1 MKNSSG
7 NPFRGIHVG
16 PDEEALLNQFLD
28 GEDFSAETRRAMIQD
43 VRSFARWLSVA
54 NAEAFRVGRVTIRD
68 VADFRQAQRDD
79 GKAVAT
85 VNRRLVTLR
94 KFFTWLLET
103 GHVGSNPAA
112 KVKQLRKQSLAP
124 QGLDRSQVRKLLRE
138 AELRGDLR
146 ASAIFHLMLFTG
158 CRIGDVVGLELHDV
172 VIADRSGSTTFRTGK
187 GRKQRTVPLPLQ
199 ARRTLQAYLDSRPPV
214 DSDKVFVGERG
225 ALTDRGVR
233 NICSKYSAI
242 TGVRFH
248 PHALRHSFAKRFLC
262 ENDNDLVSLAQIL
275 GHESIS
281 TTARYTQRTQD
292 ELGEA
297 AEKLGY

>member
-1 MKNSSG
+1 MG
-7 NPFRGIHVG
+7 
-16 PDEEALLNQFLD
+16 QFLD
-28 GEDFSAETRRAMIQD
+28 GHDFSAETRRAMAQD
-43 VRSFARWLSVA
+43 VRSFARWFSVA
-54 NAEAFRVGRVTIRD
+54 NGEAFRVGRVTVRD
-68 VADFRQAQRDD
+68 VADFRQSQRDE

-94 KFFTWLLET
+94 KFFGWLLDV
-103 GHVGSNPAA
+103 GHVASNPAA
-112 KVKQLRKQSLAP
+112 KVKQLRKQSLSP
-124 QGLDRSQVRKLLRE
+124 KGLNRSQVRKLLRE

-158 CRIGDVVGLELHDV
+158 ARIGDVVGLELHDL
-172 VIADRSGSTTFRTGK
+172 VIGERSGAATCRSGK
-187 GRKQRTVPLPLQ
+187 GQKERTVPLPLQ
-199 ARRTLQAYLDSRPPV
+199 ARRTIQAYLDTRPPMETNA
-214 DSDKVFVGERG
+214 VFLGERG

-233 NICSKYSAI
+233 NICSKYAPI

-248 PHALRHSFAKRFLC
+248 PHALRHSFAKRFLA

-292 ELGEA
+292 ELADA
-297 AEKLGY
+297 AERMGY

>member
-1 MKNSSG
+1 VKNSSG

-28 GEDFSAETRRAMIQD
+28 GEDFSAETRRAMVQD
-43 VRSFARWLSVA
+43 VRSFARWFTVA
-54 NAEAFRVGRVTIRD
+54 NAEAFRVGRVTVRD

-94 KFFTWLLET
+94 KFFAWLLDA
-103 GHVGSNPAA
+103 GHVGTNPAA

-138 AELRGDLR
+138 AELRSDLR
-146 ASAIFHLMLFTG
+146 ATAIFHLMLFTG

-172 VIADRSGSTTFRTGK
+172 VIGDRSGSATFRSGK
-187 GRKQRTVPLPLQ
+187 GRKQRTVPLPLP
-199 ARRTLQAYLDSRPPV
+199 ARRALQAYLDSRPPI
-214 DSDKVFVGERG
+214 DSAKVFVGERG

-233 NICSKYSAI
+233 NICAKYSAI

-248 PHALRHSFAKRFLC
+248 PHALRHSFAKRFLA

-281 TTARYTQRTQD
+281 TTARYTQRNQD
-292 ELGEA
+292 ELAEA
-297 AEKLGY
+297 VDRMGY